1 MHRCE
6 GSAWGEHTGRGGVD
20 VGVYRE
26 SVMQVEVEVPEGYPG
41 D

>member
-6 GSAWGEHTGRGGVD
+6 GSVWGEHKGRGGVD
-20 VGVYRE
+20 VGIYGE
-26 SVMQVEVEVPEGYPG
+26 SVVQVEFEVPEGYPG